1 MIEWLSRRFE
11 LESHGTSVRQEVL
24 GGTTT
29 FLTLS
34 YIIFVQPV
42 VLSQAGMDAG
52 AVLMATCLGGAIFT
66 ALMGLMTNYPI
77 AMAPAMG
84 HNFFFAFT
92 VCGAASAGG
101 LGYTWQEALGATAIA
116 GAIFVVLSLVGLRER
131 ILHAVPGSLRHA
143 IGVGIGLLIALVG
156 MEYGGIVID
165 RPGTII
171 GLGALTAT
179 PVLLTIFGLALTG
192 ALMGLRVRGAILIG
206 MLASAVVGVATGL
219 IQFQGLASA
228 PPSIAPTF
236 LRLDLTGR
244 WLESGFWTAVFIFL
258 FLDMFD
264 SVGTLVGVG
273 ERAGLMKNG
282 VLPKAREALTVDA
295 LATAG
300 GACLGTSTITSYI
313 ESAAGVSAG
322 ARTGLS
328 NLVTSALFLLALF
341 FTPLIQAVGGGVG
354 IGPKKVLY
362 PVIAPALIVVGSFM
376 IASLKQIDW
385 DDPTEYLPAFLCAII
400 MPFTFSITEGI
411 AFGFILYSILK
422 LVTGRSGEA
431 HPLVY
436 LMAVLFLFRYAFLA
450 A

>member
-1 MIEWLSRRFE
+1 MLEWLSRRFE
-11 LESHGTSVRQEVL
+11 LESHGTRIRREVL

-52 AVLMATCLGGAIFT
+52 AVLMATCIGGALFT
-66 ALMGLMTNYPI
+66 VLMGLMTNYPI

-92 VCGAASAGG
+92 VCGAAAAGG
-101 LGYTWQEALGATAIA
+101 LGYSWQEALGATAVA
-116 GAIFVVLSLVGLRER
+116 GFIFVILSLVGLREK
-131 ILHAVPGSLRHA
+131 ILHCVPHSLRHA
-143 IGVGIGLLIALVG
+143 IAVGIGLLISLVG
-156 MEYGGIVID
+156 MEYGGLVID

-171 GLGALTAT
+171 GLGVLTAA
-179 PVLLTIFGLALTG
+179 PVLLTIFGLVVMG
-192 ALMGLRVRGAILIG
+192 ALIALRVRGAILIG
-206 MLASAVVGVATGL
+206 MLASAA
-219 IQFQGLASA
+219 IGLASGLIRFEGLVSL

-236 LRLDLTGR
+236 LRLDLFGR
-244 WLESGFWTAVFIFL
+244 LMESGFWTAVFIFL

-264 SVGTLVGVG
+264 SVGTLVGVC
-273 ERAGLMKNG
+273 ERAGFMKG
-282 VLPKAREALTVDA
+282 GILPKAREALTVDA
-295 LATAG
+295 LATVG
-300 GACLGTSTITSYI
+300 GASLGTSTIVGYI
-313 ESAAGVSAG
+313 ESAAGVAAG
-322 ARTGLS
+322 ARTGLA
-328 NLVTSALFLLALF
+328 NLVTAALFLLSIF
-341 FTPLIQAVGGGVG
+341 FTPLIRTVAGGVG

-385 DDPTEYLPAFLCAII
+385 DDPTEYLPAFLCAVI

-422 LVTGRSGEA
+422 AATGRAGDA
-431 HPLVY
+431 HPLVHC
-436 LMAVLFLFRYAFLA
+436 LSVLFVLRYAFLA